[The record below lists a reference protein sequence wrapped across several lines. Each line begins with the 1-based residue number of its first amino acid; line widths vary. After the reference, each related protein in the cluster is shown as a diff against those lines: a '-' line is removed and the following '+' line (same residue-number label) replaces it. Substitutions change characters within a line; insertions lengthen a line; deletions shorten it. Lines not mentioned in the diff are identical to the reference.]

1 MSKDL
6 NEQVLGNIEEQ
17 HFDTD
22 DFSSSSSSE
31 PNTSSSASDELK
43 SSSNNDASNDDSPP
57 RQELGNA
64 PRAAAGTESKGNC
77 DHNPLPKRD
86 SHKEESK
93 LGALFD
99 GALLNE
105 NTESFPYTLKRML
118 DVESESNPQ
127 AIRWLAAGDGFEG
140 KW

>member
-1 MSKDL
+1 M
-6 NEQVLGNIEEQ
+6 GNIEEQ

-64 PRAAAGTESKGNC
+64 PRAAAGTESKGGNC

-86 SHKEESK
+86 NHQEESK